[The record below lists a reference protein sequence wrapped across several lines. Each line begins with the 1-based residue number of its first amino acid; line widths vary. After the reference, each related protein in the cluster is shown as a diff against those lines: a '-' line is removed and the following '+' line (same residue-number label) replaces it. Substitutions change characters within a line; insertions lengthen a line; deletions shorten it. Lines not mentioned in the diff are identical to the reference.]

1 MSHDPEILNVRS
13 VARSR
18 LFEIEALDLRF
29 GNGEQ
34 RTFERLQAAASG
46 AVLIVPLIDADS
58 FWLIREYAAGTER
71 YELGFPK
78 GRIEPGEDPLAA
90 ANRELREELGLA
102 ARRLEPVTRLS
113 LAPGYFGHMTEVVLA
128 GELHPDALEGDE
140 PEPLELVRWRFDD
153 LAALL
158 ARDDFTE
165 ARSIAALFLIRERFK
180 HE

>member
-34 RTFERLQAAASG
+34 RSFERLQAAASG

-78 GRIEPGEDPLAA
+78 GRMEPGEDPLVT
-90 ANRELREELGLA
+90 ANRELREELGLG
-102 ARRLEPVTRLS
+102 ARRLDEIRSLS
-113 LAPGYFGHMTEVVLA
+113 VAPGYFGHLTLVVLA
-128 GELHPDALEGDE
+128 RELYPDALEGDE
-140 PEPLELVRWRFDD
+140 PEPVEMQRWRFAD
-153 LAALL
+153 LEALL
-158 ARDDFTE
+158 ERDDFTE
-165 ARSIAALFLIRERFK
+165 ARSIAALFLIRERLR

>member
-1 MSHDPEILNVRS
+1 MSHTPEILNVRS
-13 VARSR
+13 LARSR
-18 LFEIEALDLRF
+18 LFEIEELELRF
-29 GNGEQ
+29 GNGAQ
-34 RTFERLQAAASG
+34 RCFERLQAAAAG

-90 ANRELREELGLA
+90 ADRELREELGLA

-113 LAPGYFGHMTEVVLA
+113 LAPGYFGHLTEVVLA
-128 GELHPDALEGDE
+128 GDLYPDALEGDE
-140 PEPLELVRWRFDD
+140 PEPLELVRCRFAD
-153 LAALL
+153 LEALL

-165 ARSIAALFLIRERFK
+165 ARSIAALFLIRERLK